1 MKYDEIYKILPEDI
15 GDKIKEFLMNDI
27 VQEIRIKIGK
37 PVILNLSFEEKLL
50 DYIPTKEDLR
60 YMIAKISNYSLYAFE
75 EEIKQGYIT
84 LKEVTELD

>member
-1 MKYDEIYKILPEDI
+1 MKYDEMYKILPEDI

-50 DYIPTKEDLR
+50 DYIPTKED
-60 YMIAKISNYSLYAFE
+60 F
-75 EEIKQGYIT
+75 
-84 LKEVTELD
+84 